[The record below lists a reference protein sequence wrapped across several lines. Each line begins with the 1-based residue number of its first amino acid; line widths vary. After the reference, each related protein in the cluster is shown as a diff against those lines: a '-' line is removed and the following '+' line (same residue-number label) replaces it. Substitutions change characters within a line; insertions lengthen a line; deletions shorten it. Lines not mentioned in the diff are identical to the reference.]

1 MMGRNSS
8 GWWPHCRRVACCCP
22 GLAAAQTI
30 YTNFADY
37 TGAGHWAPAG
47 QGSGYKARAR
57 CYNVAEPTLI
67 YRISFILSFLSPES
81 NGHSQSN
88 SIPCHGFKLNID
100 HLFMLTRHLIATHLD
115 YVILV
120 QTIERLCKV
129 GQLVF
134 SGHDGAEGVAGD
146 ALPADG
152 EEDGEAGPR
161 LGQLREVGGDGG
173 AEQHAAVTRDGHIL
187 VKQVGAGTRIYAAGR
202 LLALVVT
209 EHLLP

>member
-1 MMGRNSS
+1 
-8 GWWPHCRRVACCCP
+8 
-22 GLAAAQTI
+22 
-30 YTNFADY
+30 
-37 TGAGHWAPAG
+37 
-47 QGSGYKARAR
+47 
-57 CYNVAEPTLI
+57 
-67 YRISFILSFLSPES
+67 
-81 NGHSQSN
+81 
-88 SIPCHGFKLNID
+88 
-100 HLFMLTRHLIATHLD
+100 MLTRHLIATHLD
-115 YVILV
+115 NVILV

-134 SGHDGAEGVAGD
+134 SEIFIILSHHSKAAAAAAAAPGHDGAEGVAGD

-187 VKQVGAGTRIYAAGR
+187 VKQVGAGTRIYTAGR